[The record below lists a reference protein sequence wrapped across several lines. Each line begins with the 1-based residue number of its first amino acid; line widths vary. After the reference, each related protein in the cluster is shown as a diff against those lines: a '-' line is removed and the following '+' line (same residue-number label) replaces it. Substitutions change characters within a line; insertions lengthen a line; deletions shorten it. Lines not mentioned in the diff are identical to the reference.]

1 MQIFPVV
8 SLIER
13 SREAYSSSSVTHPAV
28 TLPLLGPCPLGIA
41 TELPAT
47 GVALAHDSCSPATS
61 AAGGSSGRSQEA
73 APIASATSPSARKL
87 CPLTSASQCGSAA
100 TMPPAR
106 GAKALALTRG

>member
-1 MQIFPVV
+1 MQILTGR

-13 SREAYSSSSVTHPAV
+13 SFARGGYSPASATQPGV

-47 GVALAHDSCSPATS
+47 GVALAHGSGSPPVPPAP
-61 AAGGSSGRSQEA
+61 ASSGASHVG
-73 APIASATSPSARKL
+73 APIASTTSPSARKL

-106 GAKALALTRG
+106 G